1 VANASRVRKAVRNA
15 IVKYISGNGATDSTA
30 LLGRTEFNSPTLTTH
45 RSTSKKTNALTEV
58 GVLVLRLGR
67 GRGLP
72 ISYQDPISIKNLS
85 KKIIKK
91 ISKIFPKSLDKLK

>member
-1 VANASRVRKAVRNA
+1 VANASKVGKWCATLLSN
-15 IVKYISGNGATDSTA
+15 ISGNGATDSIA

-45 RSTSKKTNALTEV
+45 RSTSKKTNALTKV
-58 GVLVLRLGR
+58 GVLVLRHGR
-67 GRGLP
+67 GRDLP
-72 ISYQDPISIKNLS
+72 ISYQDPISINFPF